1 VLGVVIVGHD
11 ILARAFLDASER
23 MIGRQKQVECITYNV
38 GDDLESVRESVAK
51 AVREVDSGSG
61 VVIMADMFG
70 GVPSNLAISV
80 AHGQN
85 ADVISGINL
94 AMLLRLLTV
103 REVFS
108 LKEAVAETKE
118 IGVRYINTLSELMA
132 ELGT

>member
-23 MIGRQKQVECITYNV
+23 MIGRQKQVECVVYNV
-38 GDDLESVRESVAK
+38 GDDLESVRDALGK

-70 GVPSNLAISV
+70 GVTSNLAISV

-85 ADVISGINL
+85 ADVISGMNL
-94 AMLLRLLTV
+94 AMLLRLFTV

-118 IGVRYINTLSELMA
+118 IGVRYINTLSELMK
-132 ELGT
+132 ELET

>member
-23 MIGRQKQVECITYNV
+23 MIGRQKQIECVPYNV
-38 GDDLESVRESVAK
+38 GDDLETVRETLAK
-51 AVREVDSGSG
+51 AVKEVDSGSG
-61 VVIMADMFG
+61 VIILADMFG

-85 ADVISGINL
+85 ADVISGMNL
-94 AMLLRLLTV
+94 AMVLRLLTV

-108 LKEAVAETKE
+108 LKEAVIETKE
-118 IGVRYINTLSELMA
+118 VGMRYINTLSDLMK